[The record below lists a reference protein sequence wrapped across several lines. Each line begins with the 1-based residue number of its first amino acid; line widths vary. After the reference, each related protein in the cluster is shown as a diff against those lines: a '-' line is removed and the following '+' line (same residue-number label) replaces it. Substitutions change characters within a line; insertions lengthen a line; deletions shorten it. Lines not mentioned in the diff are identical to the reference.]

1 MSRSVTQCDVE
12 SFSSGM
18 WQFGDV
24 RSYVMLYCFAV
35 VIAVPPQVHHEHGHV
50 APWSFWITQLTDVS
64 RVCTRLQDSG
74 AFVGFFCISSKPY
87 TTISHG
93 AQGMACSRRS
103 RRLGPDHSW
112 TPAEISPVAS
122 TSQPRQSAD
131 HGQSRQQPKPSPP
144 VAKTS
149 GIRPFG
155 DPSVKITAA
164 QERVTK
170 LESAL
175 AAPDGVEG
183 PEVDSLRTALKR
195 AKEVKLLPLDVQVK
209 ECEGFL
215 SRARAHLTEL
225 DAKRATVSANIQD
238 AERRLE
244 AMKIQQQSAPPPPP
258 QDADSE
264 LRQLRETVAQLKG
277 SLHLTKPA
285 VTLEC
290 PNSKRQCRR
299 EDFVPNCLEEL
310 QEWIRGRQTDLQD
323 AMAAGRPDEV
333 ARISDIMCQAA
344 QQWQRE
350 VAVGVM
356 PSMVTNSVC

>member
-1 MSRSVTQCDVE
+1 MQQTFQMVGSRSFVE
-12 SFSSGM
+12 PSRDQSSG
-18 WQFGDV
+18 
-24 RSYVMLYCFAV
+24 
-35 VIAVPPQVHHEHGHV
+35 PP
-50 APWSFWITQLTDVS
+50 I
-64 RVCTRLQDSG
+64 
-74 AFVGFFCISSKPY
+74 
-87 TTISHG
+87 
-93 AQGMACSRRS
+93 
-103 RRLGPDHSW
+103 
-112 TPAEISPVAS
+112 
-122 TSQPRQSAD
+122 
-131 HGQSRQQPKPSPP
+131 
-144 VAKTS
+144 AKTS

-155 DPSVKITAA
+155 DPSVKVTAA

-175 AAPDGVEG
+175 AALDGVEG

-195 AKEVKLLPLDVQVK
+195 AKEVKLLPLDV
-209 ECEGFL
+209 
-215 SRARAHLTEL
+215 RAHLTEL

-277 SLHLTKPA
+277 QLHLTKPA

-290 PNSKRQCRR
+290 PSSKRQCRR
-299 EDFVPNCLEEL
+299 EDFVPNCVEEL

-333 ARISDIMCQAA
+333 ARISDIMCQA

>member
-1 MSRSVTQCDVE
+1 M
-12 SFSSGM
+12 
-18 WQFGDV
+18 
-24 RSYVMLYCFAV
+24 
-35 VIAVPPQVHHEHGHV
+35 
-50 APWSFWITQLTDVS
+50 
-64 RVCTRLQDSG
+64 
-74 AFVGFFCISSKPY
+74 
-87 TTISHG
+87 
-93 AQGMACSRRS
+93 
-103 RRLGPDHSW
+103 
-112 TPAEISPVAS
+112 
-122 TSQPRQSAD
+122 
-131 HGQSRQQPKPSPP
+131 
-144 VAKTS
+144 
-149 GIRPFG
+149 
-155 DPSVKITAA
+155 KITAA

-175 AAPDGVEG
+175 AALDGVEG

-264 LRQLRETVAQLKG
+264 LRQLRETVAQVEG
-277 SLHLTKPA
+277 SVA
-285 VTLEC
+285 FDEADSDIEC
-290 PNSKRQCRR
+290 PSSKRQCRR

-310 QEWIRGRQTDLQD
+310 QEWIRGRQADLQD

-356 PSMVTNSVC
+356 PSMVTNSVW

>member
-1 MSRSVTQCDVE
+1 MKV
-12 SFSSGM
+12 
-18 WQFGDV
+18 
-24 RSYVMLYCFAV
+24 
-35 VIAVPPQVHHEHGHV
+35 
-50 APWSFWITQLTDVS
+50 
-64 RVCTRLQDSG
+64 
-74 AFVGFFCISSKPY
+74 
-87 TTISHG
+87 
-93 AQGMACSRRS
+93 
-103 RRLGPDHSW
+103 
-112 TPAEISPVAS
+112 
-122 TSQPRQSAD
+122 
-131 HGQSRQQPKPSPP
+131 
-144 VAKTS
+144 
-149 GIRPFG
+149 
-155 DPSVKITAA
+155 TAA

-175 AAPDGVEG
+175 APLDGVEG

-195 AKEVKLLPLDVQVK
+195 AKEVKLLPLDVQAK

-277 SLHLTKPA
+277 QLHLTKPA

-290 PNSKRQCRR
+290 PSSKRQCRR
-299 EDFVPNCLEEL
+299 EDFIPNCLEEL

-323 AMAAGRPDEV
+323 AMAAGRPHEV
-333 ARISDIMCQAA
+333 ARISDIMCKAA

-356 PSMVTNSVC
+356 PSMVTNSVLRPTYGFRGVRVGEASHPGPAQTRNGRRLQSTKVDSEIGHRSTQIDPEDDPPVRSGRFAPLSSDSDDSPNVHVCRAPNNAIDCGRVAVLSSRIDPSALCDVEPETKWLHQERRFGGGELPSARNADTIVVSTASCAPWNSGNPSQ